1 MTQVINKLGELKKIK
16 SFIQI
21 NTIKGFKY
29 VDRAGE
35 IVNRYC
41 KNDKAP
47 EFVMNLQGLN
57 IKKPIEKI
65 SEIKISSN
73 VIWCFFEEI
82 DTFDSLIYL
91 FNTES
96 SNILEI
102 LDINKVSRI
111 GWRNH
116 FVYECK
122 NIEEQKKYLNKFQ
135 ISDNLKMYNISFKI
149 DTKKD
154 FEANLFIQPVVKE
167 DKEYKTYGLF
177 FDIDIYKCGEIDI
190 DNIKNILSEYNS
202 YLKDNEGFLKI
213 LNEIV

>member
-1 MTQVINKLGELKKIK
+1 MSRIINKLGELKKIK
-16 SFIQI
+16 SFVQI

-47 EFVMNLQGLN
+47 EFLMNLQGLN

-65 SEIKISSN
+65 AEIKISSN
-73 VIWCFFEEI
+73 VIWCSFEEGEI

-96 SNILEI
+96 SSILKI
-102 LDINKVSRI
+102 LDVNKVSRI

-122 NIEEQKKYLNKFQ
+122 NIEEQNKYLDKFK
-135 ISDNLKMYNISFKI
+135 ISSDLKMYNISFKI

-154 FEANLFIQPVVKE
+154 FEASS
-167 DKEYKTYGLF
+167 YKYVSG
-177 FDIDIYKCGEIDI
+177 
-190 DNIKNILSEYNS
+190 
-202 YLKDNEGFLKI
+202 
-213 LNEIV
+213 